1 MVSAAD
7 PKNSNH
13 GNLHG
18 YSTVNKEFDEQCE
31 IMRSPEQEAKSQ
43 KKNKKKTY

>member
-1 MVSAAD
+1 MSAEV

-18 YSTVNKEFDEQCE
+18 YSTVNKEFDEQRE
-31 IMRSPEQEAKSQ
+31 IMRSPEQEATCQ
-43 KKNKKKTY
+43 KKKHIKP